1 MQLKQKSEGTTQM
14 QPPISKLLKTQLAHA
29 PNSANYPNAKMIG
42 GNAWTVWS
50 VLFLLATFT
59 AVGCGGAKA
68 AAPPPKPPEVE
79 VAEVIQKDVPIQSEW
94 TATLDG
100 YVNAQIQPHVS
111 GYLTKQNYKE
121 GSFVHKGQVLFE
133 IDERPFMAALNEAKG
148 QMAQAQAAMGK
159 AQLDVKRDK
168 PLAEARAIAQSQFDN
183 DVQAELGANAAVEI
197 AKANIE
203 QAQLNVGFTKV
214 TSLVDG
220 IAGIAQTQIGNLV
233 SPTTVLTSV
242 SQVNPIK
249 AIFSISEQQY
259 MMTQSAGKNG
269 GEKSAWNGVKLKLV
283 LSDGSTFPHEGSFL
297 LADRQVDANTG
308 TIRVIGSFP
317 NPNNLLRP
325 GQFGRVLAEMGTQ
338 KSALLV
344 PQRAV
349 SELQG
354 SYQLAVVGPDNKVT
368 MRPVK
373 VGPNIGK
380 LLIIQDGLKPRERV
394 VVEGLQ
400 KVKDGT
406 LVTPKATNL

>member
-1 MQLKQKSEGTTQM
+1 MQS
-14 QPPISKLLKTQLAHA
+14 PYKTAAQLA
-29 PNSANYPNAKMIG
+29 NSSFKSMRACLG
-42 GNAWTVWS
+42 
-50 VLFLLATFT
+50 LFFALLTLAL
-59 AVGCGGAKA
+59 AGCAGAKA
-68 AAPPPKPPEVE
+68 SGPPAKPPEVDVIE
-79 VAEVIQKDVPIQSEW
+79 VLQKDVPIQSEW

-100 YVNAQIQPHVS
+100 FVNAQIQPRVS

-133 IDERPFMAALNEAKG
+133 IDERPFVAALNQAKG
-148 QMAQAQAAMGK
+148 QLAQAEAAMGK
-159 AQLDVKRDK
+159 AQQDVKRDK

-183 DVQAELGANAAVEI
+183 DVQAELGAKAAVET
-197 AKANIE
+197 AKAAVE
-203 QAQLNVGFTKV
+203 QAELNVGFTKV
-214 TSLVDG
+214 TSLIDG

-233 SPTTVLTSV
+233 SPTTVLTSI

-249 AIFSISEQQY
+249 AYFSISEQQY
-259 MMTQSAGKNG
+259 MTSQSIGKNG
-269 GEKSAWNGVKLKLV
+269 AEKDAWKGVRLKLT
-283 LSDGSTFPHEGSFL
+283 LSDGTIFPHEGSFL

-308 TIRVIGSFP
+308 TIRVVGSFP

-349 SELQG
+349 TELQG
-354 SYQLAVVGPDNKVT
+354 SYQLAVVGPDNKVNI
-368 MRPVK
+368 RPVK

-380 LLIIQDGLKPRERV
+380 FLIIQDGLKPQERV
-394 VVEGLQ
+394 IVEGLQ

-406 LVTPKATNL
+406 LVTPKAVNL